1 MLTTSTSDSL
11 QEQPQN
17 DNRTDNIQ
25 QCPQIKRQQSQLKY
39 MNVCVINCCSIKNK
53 LTYVLDHLNEH
64 KSDIV
69 AITESWLSSDEGKN
83 RTVSQECADYDYKLF
98 HIPRPNRKGGG
109 VALLIKNGLN
119 VIKQVHSIRQ
129 SFEHVELLITAF
141 SIHLRIVVIY
151 RPPQSKHNSLTK
163 SQFMEEFSD
172 YLETLSASSGRLIIC
187 GDFNI
192 NWFDQND
199 NICKKTI

>member
-11 QEQPQN
+11 QEQPHN

-25 QCPQIKRQQSQLKY
+25 QCPQIKRKQSQLRY
-39 MNVCVINCCSIKNK
+39 MNVCVINCCSIRNK
-53 LTYVLDHLNEH
+53 LTYVLDHVNEH

-69 AITESWLSSDEGKN
+69 AITESWLSSDEGNN

-98 HIPRPNRKGGG
+98 HIPRSNRKGGG

-172 YLETLSASSGRLIIC
+172 YLETLSA
-187 GDFNI
+187 D
-192 NWFDQND
+192 
-199 NICKKTI
+199 

>member
-25 QCPQIKRQQSQLKY
+25 QCPQIKRQQLQLKY

-151 RPPQSKHNSLTK
+151 RPPQSKHNSLTNNNNNNNNSLFQTFVHIHNK
-163 SQFMEEFSD
+163 N
-172 YLETLSASSGRLIIC
+172 IIIR
-187 GDFNI
+187 NTYI
-192 NWFDQND
+192 Q
-199 NICKKTI
+199 